1 MIISPNDAI
10 QLGYIT
16 FPSSMTDDFQKKCV
30 QQNGIDITLD
40 LLHSLSVDKL
50 GILSE
55 TERVYKPLTSVQPF
69 NWVNVDELHFKIEHN
84 VVYDWSSLFSLDIP
98 ENVCAILIVR
108 SSLNRIGGTVNAGNY
123 DSGYRGLIG
132 GSLTSRAGDILIAP
146 GTRIAQIM
154 FYKTESASLYKGVYQ
169 QSNEVSYWG
178 GKVENNEKK
187 L

>member
-1 MIISPNDAI
+1 MIISPTEAI

-16 FPSSMTDDFQKKCV
+16 FPYSMTDDFKKKCV

-40 LLHSLSVDKL
+40 LLHSLSIEKL

-55 TERVYKPLTSVQPF
+55 TERVYKPLTTIKPF

-146 GTRIAQIM
+146 ATRIAQIM
-154 FYKTESASLYKGVYQ
+154 FYKTDSASLYNGAYQ
-169 QSNEVSYWG
+169 QNDGISYWG
-178 GKVENNEKK
+178 GKAVNNEQKI
-187 L
+187 

>member
-1 MIISPNDAI
+1 MIISPNEAI

-16 FPSSMTDDFQKKCV
+16 FPVLMTDEFKKKCV

-40 LLHSLSVDKL
+40 LLHSLSSEQL

-55 TERVYKPLTSVQPF
+55 KERVYKPLTTVKPF
-69 NWVNVDELHFKIEHN
+69 NWASADELHFKIENN
-84 VVYDWSSLFSLDIP
+84 VVYDWSSLFTLDIP

-108 SSLNRIGGTVNAGNY
+108 SSLNRIGGTINAGNY

-154 FYKTESASLYKGVYQ
+154 FYKTESASLYNGAYQ
-169 QSNEVSYWG
+169 QNNDISYWG
-178 GKVENNEKK
+178 WKGGKQ
-187 L
+187 

>member
-1 MIISPNDAI
+1 MIISPNEAI
-10 QLGYIT
+10 NLGLIT
-16 FPSSMTDDFQKKCV
+16 FPELMPDDFRQKCV

-40 LLHSLSVDKL
+40 MLHSLSCDHL

-55 TERVYKPLTSVQPF
+55 KERVFKPLTKVDPCC
-69 NWVNVDELHFKIEHN
+69 WDNVHEKHYKIEHN

-146 GTRIAQIM
+146 ATRIAQIM
-154 FYKTESASLYKGVYQ
+154 FYQTDSASLYNGAYQ
-169 QSNEVSYWG
+169 QNDGISYWG
-178 GKVENNEKK
+178 GKAVNNEQKI
-187 L
+187 